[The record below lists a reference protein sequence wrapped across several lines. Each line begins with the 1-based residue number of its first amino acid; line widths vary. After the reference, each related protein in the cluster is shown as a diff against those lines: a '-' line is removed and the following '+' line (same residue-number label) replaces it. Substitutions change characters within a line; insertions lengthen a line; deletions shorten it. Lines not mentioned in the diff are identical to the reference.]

1 MRYHV
6 IALTI
11 GFLLD
16 LKLGDPWH
24 WPHIVKFFGNRIA
37 GGERLLRK
45 LMPNSRQ
52 GQLWGGT
59 LLVVWILLL
68 AAALPA
74 AVLWCCYHV
83 H

>member
-52 GQLWGGT
+52 GQ
-59 LLVVWILLL
+59 
-68 AAALPA
+68 
-74 AVLWCCYHV
+74 
-83 H
+83 